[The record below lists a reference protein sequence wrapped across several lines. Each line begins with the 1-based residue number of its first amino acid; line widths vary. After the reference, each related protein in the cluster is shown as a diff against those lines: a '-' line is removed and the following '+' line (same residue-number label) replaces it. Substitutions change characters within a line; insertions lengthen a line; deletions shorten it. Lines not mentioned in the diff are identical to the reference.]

1 MTPEGEFIERH
12 APVPA
17 EQRAVLLA
25 HRAVA
30 ELPAPSDGDDDVPA
44 PATRGVIGKTR
55 LAIGRLITEQVSPAT
70 GDGHGNGHGN
80 GHGDGHEPSER
91 AAVPAGEP
99 SQAALGQGGET
110 EQPEDSGSH

>member
-1 MTPEGEFIERH
+1 
-12 APVPA
+12 VPA

-44 PATRGVIGKTR
+44 PATRGALGKAR
-55 LAIGRLITEQVSPAT
+55 LAMGRLITEQVPPDA
-70 GDGHGNGHGN
+70 GDGHGDGHGN
-80 GHGDGHEPSER
+80 GHGDGHQEPER

-99 SQAALGQGGET
+99 GQPALGQGGET
-110 EQPEDSGSH
+110 DQPEDSGSH